1 MLLPVGEPLNVSV
14 DIINVSSPTLRTR
27 TGTVIRFSQEV
38 YDIDLHED
46 APDLEVG
53 TRLVLNMRDGHRRR
67 VTATICERAGLRMRA
82 EEHRATAPD
91 NRVYPRLAGGVP
103 LRYRAADPR
112 RLDAEVDTWMS
123 GEDDAAPPSAWR
135 TPDPFMNFS
144 VTGLRFDDEAL
155 VEEGE
160 TLLCEL
166 GVPGNE
172 ERWRAAARVVRVA
185 PLEPGER
192 DMVQSDRPAT
202 HSVAVHFIA
211 LPPDAGDALTHYAIR
226 LQRAQL

>member
-1 MLLPVGEPLNVSV
+1 MV
-14 DIINVSSPTLRTR
+14 
-27 TGTVIRFSQEV
+27 RFSDEV
-38 YDIDLHED
+38 YDIVLDED

-53 TRLVLNMRDGHRRR
+53 TRLVLNLRDGHRRR
-67 VTATICERAGLRMRA
+67 VTATIRERAGAHVRA

-91 NRVYPRLAGGVP
+91 NRTYPRLAGGVP
-103 LRYRAADPR
+103 LRYRAADPQ
-112 RLDAEVDTWMS
+112 RLDAEVDHWMS
-123 GEDDAAPPSAWR
+123 GQDDTAPPSAWR

-166 GVPGNE
+166 GVPGSE
-172 ERWRAAARVVRVA
+172 ERWRAAARVVRVL
-185 PLEPGER
+185 PLEPGEQELASTGR
-192 DMVQSDRPAT
+192 SAT